1 MLALGR
7 ARFKFVRSR
16 LELLGGSLVPAFI
29 ELVPAEQVSWK
40 SKSKHKDYTEQLKK
54 LGFRSVGL
62 FEISPLQLAYTD
74 GYYRDADHLFAGI
87 SQHPLGGMWL
97 DFFCIL
103 ENGKGV
109 VSTNSKEQ
117 NLKSRSPMRLI
128 YRNEGASVDTLLS
141 EAERLLRESGSEPN
155 RSLNFKQTLQE
166 SYHLEAKW
174 QYTEGVF
181 KDLQVDDPRI
191 IGFGLTADEQTL
203 EWLKSVRGG
212 HVPVEPSASVDE
224 LVREFLG
231 EPDLTPD
238 QISERYL
245 LVHDNL
251 DLKEFRKDLE
261 KRLELPEGSVQ
272 NWEPERTLTGA
283 RNFLFFASKSL
294 HLSDHLTK
302 VGEVPG
308 ALLIEIYTVN
318 LASQTTGDE
327 SLTADKDSND

>member
-29 ELVPAEQVSWK
+29 ELVPAEQVAWK

-62 FEISPLQLAYTD
+62 YEISPLQLAHTD

-117 NLKSRSPMRLI
+117 NLKSRSPMRHI
-128 YRNEGASVDTLLS
+128 YRNEGASVETLLS

-174 QYTEGVF
+174 QYTEGIF

-191 IGFGLTADEQTL
+191 IGFGLTADEKTL

-212 HVPVEPSASVDE
+212 HAPVEPSASVDE

-231 EPDLTPD
+231 QPDLTSD
-238 QISERYL
+238 QISQRYF

-251 DLKEFRKDLE
+251 NLAEFRKDLE
-261 KRLELPEGSVQ
+261 ERLNLPEGSAQ
-272 NWEPERTLTGA
+272 NWELDRTFTGA
-283 RNFLFFASKSL
+283 RNFLYFLSKNL
-294 HLSDHLTK
+294 DLSNRLTK
-302 VGEVPG
+302 LGEVPG
-308 ALLIEIYTVN
+308 PLLIEIYTIN
-318 LASQTTGDE
+318 E
-327 SLTADKDSND
+327 SPQQGGELLTNTLLDTND

>member
-1 MLALGR
+1 M
-7 ARFKFVRSR
+7 RSR

-29 ELVPAEQVSWK
+29 ELVPTEQVLWK
-40 SKSKHKDYTEQLKK
+40 SKSKHKEYTEQLKK
-54 LGFRSVGL
+54 LGFRSIGL

-74 GYYRDADHLFAGI
+74 GFYRDADHLFAGI

-103 ENGKGV
+103 EDGKGV

-117 NLKSRSPMRLI
+117 NLKSRSPMRLL
-128 YRNEGASVDTLLS
+128 YRNEAASVDTLLS

-166 SYHLEAKW
+166 SYHLEAQW

-191 IGFGLTADEQTL
+191 IGFGLTADEKTL
-203 EWLKSVRGG
+203 EWLKTVREG
-212 HVPVEPSASVDE
+212 HVPVEPSASVDD

-231 EPDLTPD
+231 EPDLTPE
-238 QISERYL
+238 QISQRYF
-245 LVHDNL
+245 LVHDDL
-251 DLKEFRKDLE
+251 ALKEFRKDLE
-261 KRLELPEGSVQ
+261 IRLSLPEGSVQ
-272 NWEPERTLTGA
+272 NWEPERTFAGA
-283 RNFLFFASKSL
+283 RNFLYFVAKSL
-294 HLSDHLTK
+294 NLSNSLTK

-308 ALLIEIYTVN
+308 ALLIEIYTIN
-318 LASQTTGDE
+318 LGSKHSSDE
-327 SLTADKDSND
+327 SMTSDKDSND